1 MLDIDHTLPT
11 RFDAADEIGLRE
23 VVLVLE
29 KVIFQ

>member
-1 MLDIDHTLPT
+1 MLDIDHPLPA
-11 RFDAADEIGLRE
+11 RFNATDEMGLRE